1 MPRNPGWPVS
11 CIPMP
16 GQSYP
21 DTIEGELTRTLHC
34 WRAGGHGTTW
44 ETEAW
49 KAETGV
55 APFKG
60 LLLCQG

>member
-1 MPRNPGWPVS
+1 
-11 CIPMP
+11 MP